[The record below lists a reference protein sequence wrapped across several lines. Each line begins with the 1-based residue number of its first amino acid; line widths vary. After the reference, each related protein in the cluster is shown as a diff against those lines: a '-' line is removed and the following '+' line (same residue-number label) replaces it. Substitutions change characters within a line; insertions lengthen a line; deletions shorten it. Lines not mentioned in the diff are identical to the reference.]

1 MCKSPY
7 FPFVSGLLSSVSGLL
22 SSVSGLLSPV
32 SGLLSSVRMAHPRP
46 LPEGGEIGAHLY
58 SPHLGGAW
66 GGLPA
71 RV

>member
-1 MCKSPY
+1 MRRP
-7 FPFVSGLLSSVSGLL
+7 LSSVSGLL
-22 SSVSGLLSPV
+22 TLVSGLLSPV

-58 SPHLGGAW
+58 SPPMGGV
-66 GGLPA
+66 GGWAALA